1 MPAPWSFG
9 QHHLVEKVMKKY
21 GNYLRCF
28 HFWDNYGIEGRET
41 GEAEILYYYLCIKH
55 PFECQNEIKLGQRVQ

>member
-1 MPAPWSFG
+1 
-9 QHHLVEKVMKKY
+9 MKKY

-41 GEAEILYYYLCIKH
+41 GGAEILYYYLCIKH